1 MCRVGGSSVHSSC
14 STTSLCHSF
23 LSDGGGGGGGGGECV
38 EVVVDL
44 AR

>member
-1 MCRVGGSSVHSSC
+1 MCRVGGSSVHSLY